1 MSFDKDNE
9 KDDDDISIDFSKFTK
24 FFKRKSEKQEED
36 KEVKNKESNNIQ
48 KTEVHKE
55 ENVSEAKAETH
66 SHIKNEDSE
75 EAIDFGDIK
84 NKIKGFFKSKDDKNS
99 DGSGAEQTGGVI
111 NFFKTNKY
119 ALPVLLIL
127 IAIFFSAFFRSYTYY
142 LPITDDW
149 AQKNVENYYKNQVS
163 AEIDKQYP
171 NLPDANK
178 APLIEQ
184 KYTEFLET
192 NAATIKQQIK
202 ENSNYL
208 KSKMQ
213 DENGETY
220 MPDIDPYYWYAEAR
234 NYVRYGQLGDSYDEN
249 GKRMFSLRNGR
260 LGKGITDL
268 PFHPILEAK
277 LYQFASF
284 FNKNITLMNVVIFL
298 PILIIGLSIIPA
310 FFIGKKIGGNNISGF
325 FTAIVVAINYSLLGR
340 TMAGVTDTDAYNSLF
355 PLFILWIFVEALEAK
370 NLKKTILLSVLCAI
384 LTGFYSIAWAGWWF
398 VFDFIFATLGICVI
412 YEIFKNTKMIKE
424 GIKKLWEIVNIQKY
438 VVFGLIMFFGSM
450 LTVSVLKSFHFFW
463 IIVRGPFGVMSLK
476 EVAMGTAWP
485 NVITTVAEF
494 NTSDVF
500 NIINHMGGK
509 FLFLIAIIGIILLFI
524 KKKEGERT
532 YAKYA
537 ILFVIWMIATTYG
550 FTKGTRFAI
559 LMVPAFAVSF
569 GACLGIAYSYITN
582 WMSGGIHV
590 NKIVSKMIVIALFC
604 LLLLSPLNA
613 ADATAKQGGI
623 PLINDEWHESLDII
637 KNNTN
642 DSVIT
647 SWWDFGHWFYSLT
660 EKRVTF
666 DGADQRT
673 KIYWVGKSLITS
685 DEDLSIGILRMLNCG
700 QEKSFE
706 AFNKNYNHLESYD
719 PAEPNVAQS
728 IELME
733 KVIKENDKTDAKKI
747 LLNAGFSEKEAVETL
762 NFTHCDN
769 LLDQYFITSDDMI
782 GKSGVWGHFGSW
794 DFNRAVMY
802 QSVKNLDS
810 ADGIALLEKDFNL
823 TAEQAD
829 AMYYE
834 IQNNEADKW
843 ISSWP
848 SYSGNMNKCDRK
860 AEILKCTANF
870 GQAIPI
876 EINLNTYEATIPTGD
891 GKEIHPKSLVYA
903 DEDQIKEKEYNE
915 NFVGVSVIIV
925 PDGENYYIVASDPL
939 QANSMFT
946 RLYFFNG
953 HGLKHFKLLSDKTQ
967 LTGGK
972 IQVWKVDWKSNEA
985 NNVFEEKPVEEIKA
999 SHIIIMTDKRSDEEA
1014 LKIIQNISEQANK
1027 DNFAELAKKY
1037 SEDGA
1042 AANGGDLGWFA
1053 KGAMIKEFEDAAFAM
1068 TKQGEISSII
1078 KTQYGYHLIELTG
1091 KRTRTGE
1098 IISQKIL
1105 ESVKEEG
1112 SKTTDESNK
1121 KANPSDNQENKSI
1134 EFDIT
1139 I

>member
-9 KDDDDISIDFSKFTK
+9 KDDDNLSIDLSKFTNL
-24 FFKRKSEKQEED
+24 FKRKSEKQRED
-36 KEVKNKESNNIQ
+36 NKEGESKENNTQRIENQ
-48 KTEVHKE
+48 K
-55 ENVSEAKAETH
+55 ENVSETKAELH
-66 SHIKNEDSE
+66 HHVKNEED

-84 NKIKGFFKSKDDKNS
+84 NKIKGFFKSKDDKN
-99 DGSGAEQTGGVI
+99 DGADQVGVV

-119 ALPVLLIL
+119 ALPIVLIL
-127 IAIFFSAFFRSYTYY
+127 IAIFFSTFFRSYTYY

-149 AQKNVENYYKNQVS
+149 AQKNVENYYKNQIT
-163 AEIDKQYP
+163 AEIDRQYP

-184 KYTEFLET
+184 KYNEFLET

-213 DENGETY
+213 DENGDTY

-234 NYVRYGQLGDSYDEN
+234 NYVRYGQLGDNYDEN
-249 GKRMFSLRNGR
+249 GNRMFSLRNGR
-260 LGKGITDL
+260 VGKVITDL
-268 PFHPILEAK
+268 PFHPILEAR

-284 FNKNITLMNVVIFL
+284 FNKNITLMGVVIFL

-325 FTAIVVAINYSLLGR
+325 FTAIIVAINYSLLGR

-355 PLFILWIFVEALEAK
+355 PLIILWIFIEALEAK
-370 NLKKTILLSVLCAI
+370 NLKKTIILAALGAI
-384 LTGFYSIAWAGWWF
+384 VTGFYSIAWAGWWF
-398 VFDFIFATLGICVI
+398 LFNFIFATLGICVL
-412 YEIFKNTKMIKE
+412 YEIIKNKNMIKE
-424 GIKKLWEIVNIQKY
+424 GLIKLWETAAIKRY
-438 VVFGLIMFFGSM
+438 VIFGAIFFFGSM
-450 LTVSVLKSFHFFW
+450 LSVSLLKSFHFFW
-463 IIVRGPFGVMSLK
+463 IIIRGPFNVASLK
-476 EVAMGTAWP
+476 DVAVGKVWP
-485 NVITTVAEF
+485 NVMTTVAEF
-494 NTSDVF
+494 NTSEVF

-509 FLFLIAIIGIILLFI
+509 FLFLIAIIGIVLLFI
-524 KKKEGERT
+524 KKKEGERI

-537 ILFVIWMIATTYG
+537 ILFIIWMIATTYG

-559 LMVPAFAVSF
+559 LMVPAFAVCF
-569 GACLGIAYSYITN
+569 GACLGIAYQYIIN
-582 WMSGGIHV
+582 WMSSGIHV
-590 NKIVSKMIVIALFC
+590 NRIVSKMIVAVLFC

-637 KNNTN
+637 KNSTN
-642 DSVIT
+642 DSIIT

-706 AFNKNYNHLESYD
+706 TFSKNYNHLEKYD
-719 PAEPNVAQS
+719 PAEPNIAKS

-733 KVIKENDKTDAKKI
+733 KVIRENDKADAKKI
-747 LLNAGFSEKEAVETL
+747 LLSAGFSEEEAIETL
-762 NFTHCDN
+762 NYTHCDN

-810 ADGIALLEKDFNL
+810 AEGIELLQKDFNL

-829 AMYYE
+829 ATYYE

-848 SYSGNMNKCDRK
+848 SYSGNMNKCSRK
-860 AEILKCTANF
+860 AEILECTANF

-876 EINLNTYEATIPTGD
+876 EINLNTHEAVIPTND
-891 GKEIHPKSLVYA
+891 GREIHPKSIVYV
-903 DEDQIKEKEYNE
+903 DGEQIKEKRYTE
-915 NFVGVSVIIV
+915 NIVEVSIILV
-925 PDGENYYIVASDPL
+925 PDGDKYYIVASDPL

-953 HGLKHFKLLSDKTQ
+953 HGLKHFKLLSDKMQ

-985 NNVFEEKPVEEIKA
+985 NNAYEEKPIEEIRA
-999 SHIIIMTDKRSDEEA
+999 SHIIVMTDKRSDDEA

-1053 KGAMIKEFEDAAFAM
+1053 KGAMIKEFEDAAFAL
-1068 TKQGEISSII
+1068 KIDEISKPI

-1091 KRTRTGE
+1091 KRTRKGDV
-1098 IISQKIL
+1098 ISQN
-1105 ESVKEEG
+1105 VG
-1112 SKTTDESNK
+1112 
-1121 KANPSDNQENKSI
+1121 
-1134 EFDIT
+1134 DIIT
-1139 I
+1139 S